1 MAALGVLDP
10 TLNVDKR
17 DLLATL
23 SANFDWEK
31 TVPAGSMELVQDDG
45 TTVECALVLMSEW
58 KAKLPAFLK

>member
-1 MAALGVLDP
+1 M
-10 TLNVDKR
+10 NVDKR